1 MRKSLIYITV
11 CASFLLLGACK
22 NFLDLEPLDRVSK
35 DYLFETPSGVKTL
48 LATLYNRMPM
58 EDFNYHPAY
67 GFNQHPGGG
76 STGDCGWSLAAN
88 TDEAVNYG
96 VSGYTS
102 NPGTNIYQ
110 YFDNEQNGVNN
121 NAYKSIRYVN
131 QFLGNLDD
139 LKAKGSLD
147 EATYNQ
153 LSGEAHFIRAY
164 IYFALVRRYGGV
176 PIIDKAQD
184 LPAGTDITETL
195 VPRSTE
201 KATWDFVLS
210 ELDLAIANLPDAK
223 PADGVNRA
231 TKWVALALKS
241 RVALHAASVAK
252 FWNKAPLLGVA
263 VDAKLV
269 GGMTAADAN
278 AYYAM
283 CIDASK
289 KIMDNSSF
297 ALYKPAPASREEAAK
312 NYQDIFESP
321 SYSNPEI
328 IYLKSYIDGSANSG
342 QGHVTDFWFY
352 PKQLVYHTLY
362 VSSRWSTT
370 LDLVDVFED
379 YTDNGIGASVPIKTV
394 TSGNESYFV
403 ASPGGLAN
411 VTPYSFV
418 SYVNQLAPFKDKD
431 VRLTASILL
440 PGSTFKGVPINMQGG
455 MIQADGKPVIY
466 KEGVATGLDGKTYY
480 SYGSNNISGYSG
492 FGALGTAQG
501 NYSSTGF
508 ALRKFLQDTK
518 GVTSLGMYGSTQSWI
533 DMRLAEVYLNYAEA
547 VAESG
552 QGDATLAA
560 TSLNAIRKRAA
571 HTDNIPLTVDN
582 VLKER
587 RVELL
592 FEDFRYWDLI
602 RRRDFHTRFN
612 ATKRLALIPL
622 LDLRQ
627 NPPKY
632 VFMRASDY
640 YDNNNNGLTFQQRR
654 YYLDIPGVATNKLIQ
669 NPEY

>member
-22 NFLDLEPLDRVSK
+22 NFLDLEPLDKVSK
-35 DYLFETPSGVKTL
+35 DYLFSTSAGVKTV
-48 LATLYNRMPM
+48 LADLYNRMPM
-58 EDFNYHPAY
+58 EDFVFHPQN
-67 GFNQHPGGG
+67 GFNQHPGVGG
-76 STGDCGWSLAAN
+76 NGDGGWSLASN
-88 TDEAVNYG
+88 SDEAVIWGPN
-96 VSGYTS
+96 GYTS
-102 NPGTNIYQ
+102 NPAGGIAEYWDYT
-110 YFDNEQNGVNN
+110 
-121 NAYKSIRYVN
+121 SIRFVN
-131 QFLGNLDD
+131 KFLNNIVD

-147 EATYNQ
+147 EASYNQ
-153 LSGEAHFIRAY
+153 MFGEAHFIRAY
-164 IYFALVRRYGGV
+164 MYFTLARRYGGV
-176 PIIDKAQD
+176 PIVDKEQD
-184 LPAGTDITETL
+184 VPTDIAQVL

-201 KATWDFVLS
+201 KATWDFVIA
-210 ELDLAIANLPDAK
+210 ELDLAIANLPAAR
-223 PADGVNRA
+223 PSDGVNRV

-252 FWNKAPLLGVA
+252 FWNKAPLTGPA

-269 GGMTAADAN
+269 GGMTTADAN
-278 AYYAM
+278 AYYLQ

-289 KIMDNSSF
+289 KIMDNTSF
-297 ALYKPAPASREEAAK
+297 ALYKPAPASKEEAAK
-312 NYQDIFESP
+312 NYQDIFESA
-321 SYSNPEI
+321 SFSNPEV

-342 QGHVTDFWFY
+342 QGHMTDFWFY
-352 PKQLVYHTLY
+352 PKQLTYQTSY
-362 VSSRWSTT
+362 MSSRWGTT
-370 LDLVDVFED
+370 LDAVDVYED
-379 YTDNGIGASVPIKTV
+379 YTDNGVGASAPIKTV
-394 TSGNESYFV
+394 TTGGEGYIV
-403 ASPGGLAN
+403 AKAGQLTKATIS
-411 VTPYSFV
+411 TYSFI
-418 SYVNQLAPFKDKD
+418 SYDNQLDPFKNKD
-431 VRLTASILL
+431 VRLTASVLL
-440 PGSTFKGVPINMQGG
+440 PGSSFKSTVINMQGG
-455 MIQADGKPVIY
+455 MIKSDGTPVIY
-466 KEGVATGLDGKTYY
+466 TDGTATGLDGKTYY
-480 SYGSNNISGYSG
+480 SYGTNNISGYSA
-492 FGALGTAQG
+492 FGALGTAQA

-518 GVTSLGMYGSTQSWI
+518 AVTNLGNYGSTQSWI

-587 RVELL
+587 RVELI

-612 ATKRLALIPL
+612 QTRRFSLVPL

-632 VFMRASDY
+632 VFLRTQNY
-640 YDNNNNGLTFQQRR
+640 YDDSQNGLTFTQRS
-654 YYLDIPGVATNKLIQ
+654 YYKSVPGVSVNKLIQ